1 MYTEKDKKCLVQN
14 NNGILFYLMPSKI
27 AGKL

>member
-1 MYTEKDKKCLVQN
+1 LYTEEDKKYLVHN
-14 NNGILFYLMPSKI
+14 DNGIWLYLMPSKI